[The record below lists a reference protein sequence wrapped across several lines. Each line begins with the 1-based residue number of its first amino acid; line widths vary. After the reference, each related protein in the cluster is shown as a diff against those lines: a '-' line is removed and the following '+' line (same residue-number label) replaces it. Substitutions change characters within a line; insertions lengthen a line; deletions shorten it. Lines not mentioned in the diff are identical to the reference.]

1 MIKQKDS
8 LEDKL
13 NQSQTTYQQIE
24 HEIIDNSNMLKALL
38 QSQDLNGKE
47 NELKAE
53 LEKEIIQ
60 LEGKLNNEKQ
70 IKAQL
75 NQALQFKENKINELE
90 RKLIYLDQERIGQ
103 LKAKE
108 RELIEIKKELV
119 NKLTRGEDTKE
130 IHKEKQ
136 AKKKELNEIRQELME
151 TSASCDANRKK
162 QILNQANNFL
172 KAKNNFLISRGK
184 AIKKLQECYNNLEG
198 STNKGRHAR
207 NEIIG
212 DGVTSLGKSIPVA
225 GRAFCFLGD
234 MVNIENKISKVKFA
248 NKRNEE
254 FQSILLEYNE
264 AGLFQLNNDHI
275 HLTSIIQENED
286 LKISQKIK
294 DIFKLDLFD
303 INEYKIFKYA
313 ANSWEGNREFL
324 DSITILAD
332 ITSLR
337 NNLNE
342 LKSELRQQEK
352 EFREFNTN
360 E

>member
-1 MIKQKDS
+1 MSNWFI
-8 LEDKL
+8 
-13 NQSQTTYQQIE
+13 IE
-24 HEIIDNSNMLKALL
+24 EHPESDDNEAKVQMLKILSNYLL
-38 QSQDLNGKE
+38 SDVYCFCK
-47 NELKAE
+47 
-53 LEKEIIQ
+53 
-60 LEGKLNNEKQ
+60 
-70 IKAQL
+70 
-75 NQALQFKENKINELE
+75 
-90 RKLIYLDQERIGQ
+90 ERIGQ

-136 AKKKELNEIRQELME
+136 AKKKELNEIRQELMK

-172 KAKNNFLISRGK
+172 KAKDDFLISRGK

-248 NKRNEE
+248 NKRTKE
-254 FQSILLEYNE
+254 FQK
-264 AGLFQLNNDHI
+264 
-275 HLTSIIQENED
+275 NED

-313 ANSWEGNREFL
+313 TNSWEGNREFL
-324 DSITILAD
+324 DSIAMLAD

-337 NNLNE
+337 NNLDE

-352 EFREFNTN
+352 EFKEFNTN

>member
-1 MIKQKDS
+1 
-8 LEDKL
+8 
-13 NQSQTTYQQIE
+13 
-24 HEIIDNSNMLKALL
+24 MLKALL

-53 LEKEIIQ
+53 LEKEILQ

-119 NKLTRGEDTKE
+119 DKLTRGEDTKE

-136 AKKKELNEIRQELME
+136 AKKKELNEIRQELMK
-151 TSASCDANRKK
+151 TSASC
-162 QILNQANNFL
+162 
-172 KAKNNFLISRGK
+172 
-184 AIKKLQECYNNLEG
+184 

-225 GRAFCFLGD
+225 GRAFCFLGY
-234 MVNIENKISKVKFA
+234 
-248 NKRNEE
+248 
-254 FQSILLEYNE
+254 EYNE

-275 HLTSIIQENED
+275 HLTNIIQENED

-313 ANSWEGNREFL
+313 TNSWEGNREFL
-324 DSITILAD
+324 DSIAMLAD

-337 NNLNE
+337 NNFDE

-352 EFREFNTN
+352 EFKEFNTN

>member
-1 MIKQKDS
+1 
-8 LEDKL
+8 
-13 NQSQTTYQQIE
+13 
-24 HEIIDNSNMLKALL
+24 MLKALL
-38 QSQDLNGKE
+38 QSQDLN
-47 NELKAE
+47 
-53 LEKEIIQ
+53 
-60 LEGKLNNEKQ
+60 
-70 IKAQL
+70 
-75 NQALQFKENKINELE
+75 
-90 RKLIYLDQERIGQ
+90 DQERIGQ

-119 NKLTRGEDTKE
+119 DKLTRGEDTKE

-136 AKKKELNEIRQELME
+136 AKKKELNEIRQELMK
-151 TSASCDANRKK
+151 TSASSKDD
-162 QILNQANNFL
+162 
-172 KAKNNFLISRGK
+172 FLISRGK
-184 AIKKLQECYNNLEG
+184 AIKKLQKCYNNLEG

-225 GRAFCFLGD
+225 GRAFCFLGY
-234 MVNIENKISKVKFA
+234 
-248 NKRNEE
+248 
-254 FQSILLEYNE
+254 EYNE

-275 HLTSIIQENED
+275 HLTNIIQENED

-313 ANSWEGNREFL
+313 TNSWEGNREFL
-324 DSITILAD
+324 DSIAMLAD

-337 NNLNE
+337 NNFDE

-352 EFREFNTN
+352 EFKEFNTN